1 MSGQVFDKKKHIE
14 IFTSTFFVFLQR
26 EYYTIAEIAVFDF
39 KRFRID
45 DSICAMKVG
54 TDGVLLGAWTDLGD
68 VSSVVDVGCGSG
80 LISLMIAQR
89 LGDIDYRV
97 TGIDI
102 DRTSVDAASVN
113 ICNSPWRGVVDVKCM
128 DFADYDCNRDVDL
141 IVSNPPFFST
151 GERSP
156 RNSRSMARHKGAL
169 SPESLIS
176 YASAHLSP
184 RGSVSLI
191 APAEDEDELVFL
203 AEMAALHPRRI
214 SRVVSVAGRSP
225 YRVMLQAWR
234 TDGALTVDTIVI
246 RESDGATYTPQYR
259 MLTKDFYLNF

>member
-1 MSGQVFDKKKHIE
+1 MSEQVFDKKNHLE
-14 IFTSTFFVFLQR
+14 RCTSTFFVFLQQ
-26 EYYTIAEIAVFDF
+26 EYYSIAERAVFDF
-39 KRFRID
+39 KKFRID
-45 DSICAMKVG
+45 DRNCAMKVG
-54 TDGVLLGAWTDLGD
+54 TDGVLLGSWTDLGD

-89 LGDIDYRV
+89 LGDINYKV

-102 DRTSVDAASVN
+102 DRPSVDAARVN
-113 ICNSPWRGVVDVKCM
+113 ISNSPWSGAVDVECM
-128 DFADYDCNRDVDL
+128 DFADYDCNREVDL

-156 RNSRSMARHKGAL
+156 RESRSVARHKGAL

-203 AEMAALHPRRI
+203 SEMAALHPRRI
-214 SRVVSVAGRSP
+214 TRVVSVAGRSP
-225 YRVMLQAWR
+225 YRVLLQAWR
-234 TDGALTVDTIVI
+234 ADGASTVDTIVI

-259 MLTKDFYLNF
+259 SLTKDFYLNF